1 VLKEVSI
8 LLRIGIVGLG
18 NMGKLHLLNTLHNK
32 DVEVIA
38 AADKNRGGRKYAE
51 KYNVKTYD
59 DYTKLID
66 SEKLDAVIISL
77 PNFLKKDGVFYAAE
91 RKLDI
96 FLDKPIARN
105 FPEAQAIVQKAKK
118 ENVRLML
125 GVNYRYYP
133 SVQKLKKSLD
143 EGRIGDPVIA
153 TAELVHSGPFSYGVV
168 PVPIPEWWLDKETSG
183 GGALL
188 DFGYHLID
196 ILTWMFGDLEVVY
209 SNLEHTLNLPV
220 EDAGTL
226 TLKSKS
232 GKVTCIVNTGW
243 FSRSI
248 FPNLNFRVNIHGTA
262 GYDSTDLYRP
272 RDLRLNA
279 LKEGLRNI
287 FRKVLLKEPLCLTY
301 TYYYS
306 SFITILNLFFDALKH
321 GTELPVSLEKELE
334 VIRIIDHVYSQH
346 WVK

>member
-1 VLKEVSI
+1 MPKEVSI

-18 NMGKLHLLNTLHNK
+18 NMGKLHLINALHIEG
-32 DVEVIA
+32 VQVIA
-38 AADKNRGGRKYAE
+38 AADKNKSSRKYAE
-51 KYNVKTYD
+51 KYHVRTYD

-66 SEKLDAVIISL
+66 SEKLDAVIVSL

-91 RKLDI
+91 KKMDI

-105 FPEAQAIVQKAKK
+105 FLEAKSIAQKVEK

-125 GVNYRYYP
+125 GVNYRYHP
-133 SVQKLKKSLD
+133 SVQKLKKNLD
-143 EGRIGDPVIA
+143 EGRIGDPIIA
-153 TAELVHSGPFSYGVV
+153 TAELVLSGPFSYGVV
-168 PVPIPEWWLDKETSG
+168 PEPVPEWWLGKETSG

-188 DFGYHLID
+188 DLGYHLID
-196 ILTWMFGDLEVVY
+196 ILTWMFGDLEVAY
-209 SNLEHTLNLPV
+209 SSLEHTLNLPV

-232 GKVTCIVNTGW
+232 HRVTCIVNTGW

-272 RDLRLNA
+272 ADLHVNA
-279 LKEGLRNI
+279 LKEGMRNI
-287 FRKVLLKEPLCLTY
+287 LRRVLLKKPLYLTY

-306 SFITILNLFFDALKH
+306 SLYTILNIFFDALKH
-321 GTELPVSLEKELE
+321 GTELPVSLEKEME
-334 VIRIIDHVYSQH
+334 VIKIIDTVYSQH
-346 WVK
+346 